1 MESGESMVERGKV
14 RERISFVGHPMV
26 RSLHPTTIEIT
37 TEENLSPRGDCI
49 IGVRAQKGCS
59 GLDPAV
65 KAALRREGS
74 AVVLKFM
81 AGGETFVVRA
91 KGDPR
96 LELSHPHDMV
106 VRRSDFVSDR
116 TLAVRADFAARDL
129 PRTLVEKLKD
139 PRMSGVL
146 EIEVG

>member
-1 MESGESMVERGKV
+1 LEAGESMVEGGKV
-14 RERISFVGHPMV
+14 MERISFRGHPMI

-37 TEENLSPRGDCI
+37 TEEHLSPRGDCI
-49 IGVRAQKGCS
+49 IGVGAQKGCS
-59 GLDPAV
+59 RLDPAV
-65 KAALRREGS
+65 KSALRREGT
-74 AVVLKFM
+74 AVVLRFM
-81 AGGETFVVRA
+81 AGGETFIVKA

-116 TLAVRADFAARDL
+116 TLAVGADFAARDL
-129 PRTLVEKLKD
+129 PRTLIGKLKD
-139 PRMSGVL
+139 PRTVGVL